1 MVVILRLTKG
11 NNRINTTSVS
21 RKKDNK
27 VTVVDSMNGK
37 YNITEELNDVVVSV
51 NFKQTSML
59 I

>member
-1 MVVILRLTKG
+1 MVILRLTKG
-11 NNRINTTSVS
+11 NDRINTTSVS